1 MQSFLKTCSAKSG
14 KILKHA
20 LGGKMEN
27 MEKDYLMSS
36 IDEYFNLLDA
46 ENQKRSQMVA
56 KSLTKYL
63 KNSQENSKFDELK
76 SAQG

>member
-1 MQSFLKTCSAKSG
+1 
-14 KILKHA
+14 
-20 LGGKMEN
+20 MEN